1 MFVIGDVGNT
11 ETKIY
16 LVTSK
21 GTILKKVKLNTDFI
35 SPRYLSLK
43 LKGLLRKK
51 KNIKKILF
59 CSVVPK
65 VFIKI
70 KKFIKKEIHLKCLE
84 IKDLNFSRYIKVLV
98 NKKQIGSDR
107 VANAISVIDKKMN
120 YIVVDF
126 GTATTFDVIKNN
138 KYYGGVIAPGIDLSL
153 KTLSQKASLIPNIKI
168 TKTSKIIGRSTISSV
183 NNGFFWGY
191 VGLIN
196 NIIKMITKES
206 KTKYKIIFT
215 GGLSSIFKKSVSF
228 RPFVDKDLTLKGLFK
243 IIKKI

>member
-35 SPRYLSLK
+35 TSRYLSLK
-43 LKGLLRKK
+43 LKGLIKKK

-70 KKFIKKEIHLKCLE
+70 KKFIKKEIHLKCIE
-84 IKDLNFSRYIKVLV
+84 IKDLNFSKYIKVLV

-107 VANAISVIDKKMN
+107 VVNAISVIDRKIN

-228 RPFVDKDLTLKGLFK
+228 RPIVDKDLTIKGLFK

>member
-1 MFVIGDVGNT
+1 M
-11 ETKIY
+11 
-16 LVTSK
+16 
-21 GTILKKVKLNTDFI
+21 
-35 SPRYLSLK
+35 
-43 LKGLLRKK
+43 
-51 KNIKKILF
+51 
-59 CSVVPK
+59 
-65 VFIKI
+65 
-70 KKFIKKEIHLKCLE
+70 
-84 IKDLNFSRYIKVLV
+84 

-107 VANAISVIDKKMN
+107 VVNAISVIDRKIN

-228 RPFVDKDLTLKGLFK
+228 RPIVDKDLTIKGLFK

>member
-1 MFVIGDVGNT
+1 MFIVGDVGNT

-21 GTILKKVKLNTDFI
+21 GAILKKIKLNTDVI
-35 SPRYLSLK
+35 TTRYLSLK
-43 LKGLLRKK
+43 LAVLIKKK

-70 KKFIKKEIHLKCLE
+70 KKFIKKEIHLKCIE
-84 IKDLNFSRYIKVLV
+84 IKDLNFSKYIKVLV

-107 VANAISVIDKKMN
+107 VANAISVIDKKTN

-138 KYYGGVIAPGIDLSL
+138 RYYGGVIAPGIDLSL
-153 KTLSQKASLIPNIKI
+153 KTLSQKASLIPNIQI
-168 TKTSKIIGRSTISSV
+168 TKTSKIIGRSTVSSV

-228 RPFVDKDLTLKGLFK
+228 RPFVDKDLTIKGLFK

>member
-35 SPRYLSLK
+35 TSRYLSLK
-43 LKGLLRKK
+43 LKGLIKKK

-70 KKFIKKEIHLKCLE
+70 KKFIKKEIHLKCIE
-84 IKDLNFSRYIKVLV
+84 IKDLNFSKYIKVLV

-107 VANAISVIDKKMN
+107 VVNAISVIDRKIN

-228 RPFVDKDLTLKGLFK
+228 RPFVDKDLTIKGLFK
-243 IIKKI
+243 IIRKI

>member
-35 SPRYLSLK
+35 TSRYLSLK
-43 LKGLLRKK
+43 LKGLIKKK

-70 KKFIKKEIHLKCLE
+70 KKFIKKEIHLKCIE
-84 IKDLNFSRYIKVLV
+84 IKDLNFSKYIKVLV

-107 VANAISVIDKKMN
+107 VVNAISVIDRKIN

-206 KTKYKIIFT
+206 KTKFKIIFT

-228 RPFVDKDLTLKGLFK
+228 RPIVDKDLTIKGLFK